1 MRHLQSRRGK
11 ILAIQI
17 SDYIKQEHK
26 GQKMNRNPTS
36 GAAGDVIGA
45 NGSGNHISAQNQ
57 AGATA
62 VNQGLPE
69 TCSGNLPFLRGA
81 RKSADEV

>member
-1 MRHLQSRRGK
+1 MRHLQGRRGE

-17 SDYIKQEHK
+17 SDYIKQDDE
-26 GQKMNRNPTS
+26 GQKTKRNPTS

-45 NGSGNHISAQNQ
+45 NGSGKHISAQNQ

-62 VNQGLPE
+62 MKQGLPE
-69 TCSGNLPFLRGA
+69 TCSGNLPFLRDS
-81 RKSADEV
+81 RKSSGF